1 MGSDTTI
8 AVGPKGEDDY
18 RKLFVDSSG
27 RLKSVTEIKGLSVAA
42 KITIVSLTSTQ
53 WTALPSSPLAGRSSV
68 CIQNQSGTTEA
79 MFINYSASAPAE
91 GIRIEDGGFRALSI
105 ADGVTLYGRMVN
117 GNGSVAVEE
126 LA

>member
-1 MGSDTTI
+1 MASDTTV

-18 RKLFVDSSG
+18 RKLSVDSSG
-27 RLKSVTEIKGLSVAA
+27 RLKSVAELKGLSVAA
-42 KITIVSLTSTQ
+42 RITVVSLSETQ
-53 WTALPSSPLAGRSSV
+53 WTALPALPLSGRSSV

-79 MFINYSASAPAE
+79 MLLNYSSSAPAE
-91 GIRIEDGGFRALSI
+91 GIRIEDGGFRALSLG
-105 ADGVTLYGRMVN
+105 DGVTLYGRMVV